1 MEKLHIYLRG
11 YKEHLLDWFL
21 VAIIAL
27 QPIFDAVTYF
37 VMRANLPN
45 QISIMRMVLL
55 LLFGL
60 FVFLEGKAE
69 RKVRVATAILTAA
82 ILLFVAARY
91 FLAQALLPGTG
102 VTEVMN
108 ALRVYT
114 CPLLAVWFLCYL
126 KGKPVERVRYANLG
140 IFIATAV
147 FLTLSLLSFATSS
160 YHHTYENSY
169 MNGITLGFSGWAYS
183 TNAQSITEI
192 ALFLLVLAGV
202 MRHKPLIY
210 IPLFIAFW
218 LLLYFSAT
226 RAAYYSLIL
235 IPVALIIL
243 YAVQLALRTERFPK
257 YVMLA
262 MGVFLVL
269 AIALQPYSF
278 LNIVNSNRENERALR
293 EDYFNRQSA
302 SATPKKTAK
311 PASGIT
317 DKKTASAS
325 VSPTSK
331 ATAKPSVTP
340 TAKPSPKP
348 SATKKPG
355 QAYVPAAG
363 APVWDKSF
371 TSNVDLVKFKAEVR
385 ERIYGLRTAGR
396 LPQEVFDR
404 AVYRYAQQRVKMS
417 AAQIVNE
424 RYNQATY
431 VMAFIREAPAG
442 QLLLGY
448 GRTWFDEAIIS
459 VENDYVAILG
469 YYGIVGC
476 ILFIAPFL
484 YMLWAA
490 MQKIRIKDLCGWITS
505 DEVVYGVA
513 FCILLGLAYFA
524 GRVFQ
529 QASVSIYFSFAAAL
543 AAVSIQNV
551 QQSRLP
557 QKEE

>member
-1 MEKLHIYLRG
+1 MEKLQVYLRG
-11 YKEHLLDWFL
+11 YEEHLLDWFL

-27 QPIFDAVTYF
+27 QPIFDTVTYF
-37 VMRANLPN
+37 IMRANLPN
-45 QISIMRMVLL
+45 QISIIRMVLL

-69 RKVRVATAILTAA
+69 RKVRVASAILTAA
-82 ILLFVAARY
+82 IMLFVAARY
-91 FLAQALLPGTG
+91 LFAQALLPGTG

-126 KGKPVERVRYANLG
+126 KGRPVERIRYANLG

-147 FLTLSLLSFATSS
+147 FLILSFLSFATSS

-169 MNGITLGFSGWAYS
+169 TNGITLGFSGWAYS
-183 TNAQSITEI
+183 ANAQSITEI
-192 ALFLLVLAGV
+192 ALFTLVLASV
-202 MRHKPLIY
+202 IRLKPRVY
-210 IPLFIAFW
+210 IPLFVAFW
-218 LLLYFSAT
+218 VLFYFSGT
-226 RAAYYSLIL
+226 RAAYYSLML
-235 IPVALIIL
+235 IPIAIFVIYLI
-243 YAVQLALRTERFPK
+243 QLALRTERFPK
-257 YVMLA
+257 FVMLA

-302 SATPKKTAK
+302 STTPKKTAK
-311 PASGIT
+311 PTSGNT
-317 DKKTASAS
+317 GKKTASAS
-325 VSPTSK
+325 ASPSPK
-331 ATAKPSVTP
+331 ATAKPSAQP

-348 SATKKPG
+348 SATKKPT
-355 QAYVPAAG
+355 YVPAAG
-363 APVWDKSF
+363 APMWDKSF

-385 ERIYGLRTAGR
+385 ERIYGLRTGGR

-431 VMAFIREAPAG
+431 VMAFIQEAPAG
-442 QLLLGY
+442 QLLFGY

-484 YMLWAA
+484 YMLWA
-490 MQKIRIKDLCGWITS
+490 MLQKIRIKDLCGWITS
-505 DEVVYGVA
+505 DDVVYGVA

-543 AAVSIQNV
+543 AVVSVQNV
-551 QQSRLP
+551 RQPELP
-557 QKEE
+557 PERG